1 MPDMI
6 KGDREFEAIPS
17 IRNKALRINLNENIY
32 GTFAEIGAGQETVRN
47 FFRAGGASGTIAKT
61 ISAYDKDF
69 SDAIYGVEEDGRYVT
84 EARLKKMLS
93 HEMELLEERILREKH
108 PNKMYFAFANTV
120 ATIDFAKKY
129 KGHGWVGIR
138 YQTDPEEEYSEI
150 IMHIRFHENEALL
163 QQHTLGILGVNLV
176 YGAYYKHDTPKKLLR
191 YLYDHIDKDKIE
203 IDTINFSGPK
213 FKNVDNRLMSL
224 QLIKNGMTDAVMF
237 GPDGN
242 NVLPA
247 RILYKKNVLALRG
260 SFRPVTKVNID
271 MYERSHEMFVAESKV
286 DPEKTVTI
294 FEITLSNLRAEGE
307 IDERDFM
314 DRAKLLCSLGHT
326 VMISNFQEYY
336 KLVEYFSKFTKNR
349 LGLAMGVNNLVD
361 VFDEKYYRHLSG
373 GILEAFGKLFFKD
386 LKVYLYPMHNPE
398 TGEYTTSEN
407 LKVHPR
413 MKELYKF
420 FKYNGKV
427 VDIENF
433 NPEIMD
439 IFSREVLYKIEN
451 NEPGWEKML
460 PAGIASLIKEKNLFS
475 CNIDQEVIDVD
486 FDMEA

>member
-1 MPDMI
+1 MPETLS
-6 KGDREFEAIPS
+6 GDKEFENIPS
-17 IRNKALRINLNENIY
+17 IKSKALRINLNENIY

-69 SDAIYGVEEDGRYVT
+69 SDAIYGTEDDGRYVT
-84 EARLKKMLS
+84 ESRLLKMLS
-93 HEMELLEERILREKH
+93 HEIDLIEERIVRENH
-108 PNKMYFAFANTV
+108 PNKMFFAYANTV

-138 YQTDPEEEYSEI
+138 YQTQADEDYSEI
-150 IMHIRFHENEALL
+150 ILHIRFKENEAVL
-163 QQHTLGILGVNLV
+163 QQNTLGILGVNLI
-176 YGAYYKHDTPKKLLR
+176 YGAYYKYDQPKKLLR

-213 FKNVDNRLMSL
+213 FKEVDNRLMSL
-224 QLIKNGMTDAVMF
+224 QLIKNGMTDAVIF

-242 NVLPA
+242 NILPA
-247 RILYKKNVLALRG
+247 RILYKKNILALRG

-271 MYERSHEMFVAESKV
+271 MYERSYEMFLKENRV
-286 DPEKTVTI
+286 EKDRTEVI

-307 IDERDFM
+307 INEQDFM

-336 KLVEYFSKFTKNR
+336 KLVEYFSRYTKMR
-349 LGLAMGVNNLVD
+349 LGLTMGVNNLVD
-361 VFDEKYYRHLSG
+361 IFDEKYYRHLSG

-386 LKVYLYPMHNPE
+386 LKVYLYPMRDPE
-398 TGEYTTSEN
+398 TGEYTNSEN

-427 VDIENF
+427 IDIEDF
-433 NPEIMD
+433 NPEILN
-439 IFSREVLYKIEN
+439 IFSREVLAMIEEDRDN
-451 NEPGWEKML
+451 WEEML
-460 PAGIASLIKEKNLFS
+460 PSGVSDIIKEKKLFS
-475 CNIDQEVIDVD
+475 YQSKPQK
-486 FDMEA
+486 EAQGAAK